1 MAEEDTAAV
10 GPSCWNR
17 IGVWGDSS
25 CEELPGAVHCHN
37 CTVFGN
43 AGRGLL
49 DREPPPDYLSDW
61 TAFVASEAD
70 VQAPQTESVL
80 LFRIQGEWLALAT
93 HLFQELLDIRVVCRV
108 PHRTDEVFLGLIN
121 VQGETQLCVSL
132 SNFLRLEDQEDT
144 AEQISHI
151 VYPRMAVV
159 EKSGNRWVFPLD
171 EVHDVY
177 RFHADEVF
185 EPPSTVTKAS
195 AAFTRGILRWQDK
208 EVGYLDDELLFA
220 ALQRRIA

>member
-1 MAEEDTAAV
+1 MTEERA
-10 GPSCWNR
+10 GSPISCWNR

-25 CEELPGAVHCHN
+25 CEELPKAIHCHN
-37 CTVFGN
+37 CSVFGN

-61 TAFVASEAD
+61 TSVVASEVELVSA
-70 VQAPQTESVL
+70 QTESVL
-80 LFRIQGEWLALAT
+80 LFRIQGEWLALPT
-93 HLFQELLDIRVVCRV
+93 HLFRELLDERVICRV
-108 PHRTDEVFLGLIN
+108 PHRTDEVFLGLVN
-121 VQGETQLCVSL
+121 VQGETQMCISL

-144 AEQISHI
+144 VGQVSHI

-159 EKSGNRWVFPLD
+159 ERAGSRWVFPLD

-177 RFHADEVF
+177 RFHADEVL
-185 EPPSTVTKAS
+185 EAPSTVAKATS
-195 AAFTRGILRWQDK
+195 AFTRGIIRWQDND
-208 EVGYLDDELLFA
+208 VGYLDDELLFN